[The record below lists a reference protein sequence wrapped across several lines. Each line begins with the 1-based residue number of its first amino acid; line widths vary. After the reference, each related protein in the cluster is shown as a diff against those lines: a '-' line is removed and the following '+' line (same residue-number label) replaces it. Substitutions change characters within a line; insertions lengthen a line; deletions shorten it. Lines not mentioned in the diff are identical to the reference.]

1 MMSRFPALVLGI
13 ALVSACHT
21 DAPPAA
27 VIERPSLTPRT
38 DGVYVTRKDN
48 LVQYLHFYPGGN
60 VLTMNCLASVADSL
74 RGTMRSDH
82 PPDLMKGTHN
92 VPYTAQHDSVTFRT
106 TVMQGFIDYKG
117 LLHAGDSITMVK
129 TSTVSGQSYYPVYRF
144 EADPSGQQVP

>member
-1 MMSRFPALVLGI
+1 MTSRFPAFVLCMT
-13 ALVSACHT
+13 LLSACGS
-21 DAPPAA
+21 DAPPIAEK
-27 VIERPSLTPRT
+27 ERPSLTPRT

-48 LVQYLHFYPGGN
+48 LVQYLHFYTGGN

-92 VPYTAQHDSVTFRT
+92 VPFTAQHDSVIFRT

-117 LLHAGDSITMVK
+117 LLHAGDSITMTK
-129 TSTVSGQSYYPVYRF
+129 TSTVSGQSYFPVYHF
-144 EADPSGQQVP
+144 EPDGSGQQAP